1 MIYLLVDVG
10 STYTKLHLVDTSKN
24 VILAGASSYTT
35 VETDVREGFNK
46 AYKKLREISDVKYDK
61 ILGCSSASG
70 GLKVIAIGFSK
81 SLTTDAAR
89 LASLSSGARILD
101 VYSYELKDEQV
112 EDIKSAGADIIV
124 LCGGTDHGN
133 RDNIIYNAKKLAK
146 GSVKTPVVVAG
157 NIDTHEEIRD
167 IFNKADVP
175 CDFTENVMPTTNTIN
190 YRPLRKTIGDLF
202 IKTIAHAKGID
213 LLSQD
218 FEILL
223 PTPVAV
229 QKAMSV
235 YAKHLDKVI
244 LSVDIGGATTDIH
257 SIGKA
262 YYGEENVISPPIDEP
277 YEKRTVE
284 GDMGMRYSAT
294 ALYESVGDE
303 PFLKFGIKDA
313 KEKTEFRFN
322 HTNYIPD
329 NEEDLSFDNALCYIA
344 THTSLMRHVGNI
356 KKIKTP
362 TRTIYEQYGKDLRPA
377 EMFIG
382 TGGSLINSDDPKKIL
397 SAIRDLDEKYLI
409 NRDVKCYLDKDYIL
423 SSAGLISTVDE
434 EASYKL
440 LKKYLKE
447 L

>member
-10 STYTKLHLVDTSKN
+10 STYTKLHLVDTNKN

-89 LASLSSGARILD
+89 LASLSSGARILN

-112 EDIKSAGADIIV
+112 EEIKSAGADIIV

-190 YRPLRKTIGDLF
+190 YRPLRQTIGDLF

-235 YAKHLDKVI
+235 YAKYLDKVI

-257 SIGKA
+257 SIGKT

-329 NEEDLSFDNALCYIA
+329 NDEDLFFDNVLCYIA
-344 THTSLMRHVGNI
+344 THTSLMRHVGHI

-409 NRDVKCYLDKDYIL
+409 NRDVKCYLDKEYIL

>member
-112 EDIKSAGADIIV
+112 EEIKSAGADIIV

-190 YRPLRKTIGDLF
+190 YRPLRMTIGDLF

-257 SIGKA
+257 SIGKT

-329 NEEDLSFDNALCYIA
+329 NEEDLFFDNALCYIA
-344 THTSLMRHVGNI
+344 THTSLMRHVGHI

>member
-112 EDIKSAGADIIV
+112 EEIKSAGADIIV

-235 YAKHLDKVI
+235 YAKYLDKVI

-257 SIGKA
+257 SIGKT

-329 NEEDLSFDNALCYIA
+329 NEEDLFFDNALCYIA

>member
-112 EDIKSAGADIIV
+112 EEIKSAGADIIV

-146 GSVKTPVVVAG
+146 GFVKTPVVVAG

-257 SIGKA
+257 SIGKT

-329 NEEDLSFDNALCYIA
+329 NEEDLFFDNTLCYIA
-344 THTSLMRHVGNI
+344 THTSLMRHVGHI

-397 SAIRDLDEKYLI
+397 SAIRDLDDKYLI

>member
-10 STYTKLHLVDTSKN
+10 STYTKLHLVDTDKN
-24 VILAGASSYTT
+24 EILASSSSYTT
-35 VETDVREGFNK
+35 VETDVREGFK
-46 AYKKLREISDVKYDK
+46 DAYKKLREISDVKYDK

-70 GLKVIAIGFSK
+70 GLKVVAIGFSK
-81 SLTTDAAR
+81 NLTTDAAR
-89 LASLSSGARILD
+89 LASLSSGARILK
-101 VYSYELKDEQV
+101 VYSYELTDTDVNE
-112 EDIKSAGADIIV
+112 IKSSGADIIV

-133 RDNIIYNAKKLAK
+133 RDNIIYNAKKLAE
-146 GSVKTPVVVAG
+146 GFIKTPVVVAG

-167 IFNKADVP
+167 IFEESSVP

-190 YRPLRKTIGDLF
+190 YRPLRETIGKLF

-235 YAKHLDKVI
+235 YAKYLDKVI
-244 LSVDIGGATTDIH
+244 LAVDIGGATTDIH
-257 SIGKA
+257 SIGKS
-262 YYGEENVISPPIDEP
+262 YYGEENIISPPIDEP

-303 PFLKFGIKDA
+303 PFLEFGIKDA

-329 NEEDLSFDNALCYIA
+329 NEEDLYFDNVLCYIA
-344 THTSLMRHVGNI
+344 THTSLMRHIGHI

-382 TGGSLINSDDPKKIL
+382 TGGSLINSNEPKKIL
-397 SAIRDLDEKYLI
+397 SAIKDLDDKYLI
-409 NRDVKCYLDKDYIL
+409 NREVKTYLDTEYIL

-440 LKKYLKE
+440 LNKYLKE

>member
-10 STYTKLHLVDTSKN
+10 STYTKLHLVDTNKN

-89 LASLSSGARILD
+89 LASLSSGARILN

-112 EDIKSAGADIIV
+112 EEIKSAGADIIV

-146 GSVKTPVVVAG
+146 GSVKTPVVVVG

-190 YRPLRKTIGDLF
+190 YRPLRQTIGDLF

-213 LLSQD
+213 LLSKD

-235 YAKHLDKVI
+235 YAKYLDKVI

-257 SIGKA
+257 SIGKT

-329 NEEDLSFDNALCYIA
+329 NDEDLFFDNVLCYIA
-344 THTSLMRHVGNI
+344 THTSLMRHVGHI

-409 NRDVKCYLDKDYIL
+409 NRDVKCYLDKEYIL

>member
-10 STYTKLHLVDTSKN
+10 STYTKLHLVDTNKN

-35 VETDVREGFNK
+35 VETDVREGFNE
-46 AYKKLREISDVKYDK
+46 AYKKLRKISDVKYDK

-89 LASLSSGARILD
+89 LASLSSGARILN

-112 EDIKSAGADIIV
+112 EEIKSAGADIIV

-190 YRPLRKTIGDLF
+190 YRPLRQTIGDLF

-213 LLSQD
+213 LLSKD

-235 YAKHLDKVI
+235 YAKYLDKVI

-257 SIGKA
+257 SIGKT

-329 NEEDLSFDNALCYIA
+329 NDEDLFFDNILCYIA
-344 THTSLMRHVGNI
+344 THTSLMRHVGHI

-409 NRDVKCYLDKDYIL
+409 NKDVKCYLDKEYIL

>member
-10 STYTKLHLVDTSKN
+10 STYTKLHLVDTNKN

-89 LASLSSGARILD
+89 LASLSSGARILN
-101 VYSYELKDEQV
+101 VYSYELKDEDV
-112 EDIKSAGADIIV
+112 EEIKSAGADIIV

-235 YAKHLDKVI
+235 YAKYLDKVI

-257 SIGKA
+257 SIGKT

-329 NEEDLSFDNALCYIA
+329 NDEDLFFDNVLCYIA
-344 THTSLMRHVGNI
+344 THTSLMRHVGHI

-382 TGGSLINSDDPKKIL
+382 TGGSLINSDEPKKIL

-409 NRDVKCYLDKDYIL
+409 NRDVKCYLDKEYIL

>member
-329 NEEDLSFDNALCYIA
+329 NEEDLFFDNALCYIA
-344 THTSLMRHVGNI
+344 THTSLMRHVGHI

-362 TRTIYEQYGKDLRPA
+362 TRTIYEQYGKDLRLA

>member
-112 EDIKSAGADIIV
+112 EKIKSAGADIIV

-257 SIGKA
+257 SIGKT

-313 KEKTEFRFN
+313 KEKTEFLFN

-329 NEEDLSFDNALCYIA
+329 NEEDLFFDNALCYIA
-344 THTSLMRHVGNI
+344 THTSLMRHVGHI

>member
-10 STYTKLHLVDTSKN
+10 STYTKLHLVDTNKN

-89 LASLSSGARILD
+89 LASLSSGARILN

-112 EDIKSAGADIIV
+112 EEIKSAGADIIV

-190 YRPLRKTIGDLF
+190 YRPLRQTIGDLF

-235 YAKHLDKVI
+235 YAKYLDKVI

-257 SIGKA
+257 SIGKT

-329 NEEDLSFDNALCYIA
+329 NDEDLFFDNVLCYIA
-344 THTSLMRHVGNI
+344 THTSLMRHVGHI

-397 SAIRDLDEKYLI
+397 SAIKDLDGKYLI
-409 NRDVKCYLDKDYIL
+409 NRDVKCYLDKEYIL

>member
-112 EDIKSAGADIIV
+112 EKIKSAGADIIV

-190 YRPLRKTIGDLF
+190 YRPLRMTIGDLF

-257 SIGKA
+257 SIGKT

-303 PFLKFGIKDA
+303 PFFKFGIKDA

-329 NEEDLSFDNALCYIA
+329 NDEDLFFDNVLCYIA
-344 THTSLMRHVGNI
+344 THTSLMRHVGHI

-409 NRDVKCYLDKDYIL
+409 NRDVKCYLDKEYIL

>member
-112 EDIKSAGADIIV
+112 EEIKSAGADIIV

-235 YAKHLDKVI
+235 YAKYLDKVI

-257 SIGKA
+257 SIGKT

-329 NEEDLSFDNALCYIA
+329 NEEDLFFDNALCYIA

-382 TGGSLINSDDPKKIL
+382 TGGSLINSNDPKKIL

>member
-10 STYTKLHLVDTSKN
+10 STYTKLHLVDTNEN

-101 VYSYELKDEQV
+101 VYSYELKDEEV
-112 EDIKSAGADIIV
+112 EEIKSAGADIIV

-257 SIGKA
+257 SIGKT

-313 KEKTEFRFN
+313 KKKTEFRFN

-329 NEEDLSFDNALCYIA
+329 NEEDLFFDNALCYIA
-344 THTSLMRHVGNI
+344 THTSLMRHVGHI

-382 TGGSLINSDDPKKIL
+382 TGGSLINSNDPKKIL

>member
-112 EDIKSAGADIIV
+112 EKIKSAGADIIV

-146 GSVKTPVVVAG
+146 GFVKTPVVVAG

-257 SIGKA
+257 SIGKT

-329 NEEDLSFDNALCYIA
+329 NEEDLFFDNALCYIA
-344 THTSLMRHVGNI
+344 THTSLMRHVGHI

>member
-1 MIYLLVDVG
+1 M
-10 STYTKLHLVDTSKN
+10 DTSKN

-35 VETDVREGFNK
+35 VKTDVREGFNK

-112 EDIKSAGADIIV
+112 EEIKSAGADIIV

-244 LSVDIGGATTDIH
+244 MSVDIGGATTDIH
-257 SIGKA
+257 SIGKT

-329 NEEDLSFDNALCYIA
+329 DEEDLFFDNALCYIA
-344 THTSLMRHVGNI
+344 THTSLMRHVGHI

-409 NRDVKCYLDKDYIL
+409 NKDVKCYLDKDYIL

>member
-10 STYTKLHLVDTSKN
+10 STYTKLHLVDTNKN

-112 EDIKSAGADIIV
+112 EKIKSAGADIIV

-146 GSVKTPVVVAG
+146 GFVKTPVVVAG

-190 YRPLRKTIGDLF
+190 YRPLRQTIGDLF

-213 LLSQD
+213 LLSKD

-235 YAKHLDKVI
+235 YAKYLDKVI

-257 SIGKA
+257 SIGKT

-329 NEEDLSFDNALCYIA
+329 NEEDLFFDNALCYIA
-344 THTSLMRHVGNI
+344 THTSLMRHVGHI

-382 TGGSLINSDDPKKIL
+382 TGGSLINSDNPKKIL

>member
-89 LASLSSGARILD
+89 LASLSSGARILN

-112 EDIKSAGADIIV
+112 EEIKSAGADIIV

-146 GSVKTPVVVAG
+146 GSVKTPIVVAG

-257 SIGKA
+257 SIGKI

-329 NEEDLSFDNALCYIA
+329 NEEDLFFDNALCYIA
-344 THTSLMRHVGNI
+344 THTSLMRHVGHI

-382 TGGSLINSDDPKKIL
+382 TGGSLINSNDPKKIL

>member
-89 LASLSSGARILD
+89 LASISSGARILD

-112 EDIKSAGADIIV
+112 EEIKSAGADIIV

-257 SIGKA
+257 SIGKT

-329 NEEDLSFDNALCYIA
+329 NEEDLFFDNALCYIA
-344 THTSLMRHVGNI
+344 THTSLMRHVGHI

-382 TGGSLINSDDPKKIL
+382 TGGSLINSNDPKKIL

>member
-35 VETDVREGFNK
+35 VDTDVREGFNK
-46 AYKKLREISDVKYDK
+46 AYSKLREISDVKYDK

-112 EDIKSAGADIIV
+112 EEIKSAGADIIV

-244 LSVDIGGATTDIH
+244 MSVDIGGATTDIH
-257 SIGKA
+257 SIGKT

-294 ALYESVGDE
+294 ALYESVGNE

-329 NEEDLSFDNALCYIA
+329 NEEDLFFDNALCYIA
-344 THTSLMRHVGNI
+344 THTSLMRHVGHI

-382 TGGSLINSDDPKKIL
+382 TGGSLINSNDPKKIL

>member
-112 EDIKSAGADIIV
+112 EEIKSAGADIIV

-257 SIGKA
+257 SIGKT

-303 PFLKFGIKDA
+303 PFLNFGIKDA

-329 NEEDLSFDNALCYIA
+329 NEEDLFFDNALCYIA
-344 THTSLMRHVGNI
+344 THTSLMRHVGHI

-409 NRDVKCYLDKDYIL
+409 NKDVKCYLDKDYIL

>member
-10 STYTKLHLVDTSKN
+10 STYTKLHLVDTNKN

-89 LASLSSGARILD
+89 LASLSSGARILN

-112 EDIKSAGADIIV
+112 EEIKSAGADIIV

-133 RDNIIYNAKKLAK
+133 RDNIIYNAKKLAN

-190 YRPLRKTIGDLF
+190 YRPLRQTIGDLF

-213 LLSQD
+213 LLSKD

-235 YAKHLDKVI
+235 YAKYLDKVI

-257 SIGKA
+257 SIGKT

-329 NEEDLSFDNALCYIA
+329 NDEDLFFDNVLCYIA
-344 THTSLMRHVGNI
+344 THTSLMRHVGHI

-409 NRDVKCYLDKDYIL
+409 NRDVKCYLDKEYIL

>member
-112 EDIKSAGADIIV
+112 EEIKSAGADIIV

-223 PTPVAV
+223 PTPAAV

-257 SIGKA
+257 SIGKT

-329 NEEDLSFDNALCYIA
+329 NEEDLVLDNALCYIA
-344 THTSLMRHVGNI
+344 THTTLMRHVGHI

>member
-112 EDIKSAGADIIV
+112 EEIKSVGADIIV

-146 GSVKTPVVVAG
+146 GFVKTPVVVAG

-257 SIGKA
+257 SIGKT

-329 NEEDLSFDNALCYIA
+329 NEEDLFFDNALCYIA
-344 THTSLMRHVGNI
+344 THTSLMRHVGHI

-382 TGGSLINSDDPKKIL
+382 TGGSLINSDDPKEIL

>member
-10 STYTKLHLVDTSKN
+10 STYTKLHLVDTNKN

-89 LASLSSGARILD
+89 LASLSSGARILN

-112 EDIKSAGADIIV
+112 EEIKSAGADIIV

-167 IFNKADVP
+167 IFNKAYVP

-190 YRPLRKTIGDLF
+190 YRPLRQTIGDLF

-235 YAKHLDKVI
+235 YAKYLDKVI

-257 SIGKA
+257 SIGKT

-329 NEEDLSFDNALCYIA
+329 NDEDLFFDNILCYIA
-344 THTSLMRHVGNI
+344 THTSLMRHVGHI

-409 NRDVKCYLDKDYIL
+409 NKDVKCYLDKEYIL

>member
-10 STYTKLHLVDTSKN
+10 STYTKLHLVDTNKN

-89 LASLSSGARILD
+89 LASLSSGARILN

-112 EDIKSAGADIIV
+112 EEIKSAGADIIV

-190 YRPLRKTIGDLF
+190 YRPLRQTIGDLF

-213 LLSQD
+213 LLSKD

-235 YAKHLDKVI
+235 YAKYLDKVI

-257 SIGKA
+257 SIGKT

-329 NEEDLSFDNALCYIA
+329 NDEDLFFDNVLCYIA
-344 THTSLMRHVGNI
+344 THTSLMRHVGQI

-409 NRDVKCYLDKDYIL
+409 NRDVKCYLDKEYIL

-440 LKKYLKE
+440 LKKYLEE

>member
-112 EDIKSAGADIIV
+112 EKIKSAGADIIV

-133 RDNIIYNAKKLAK
+133 RDNIIYNAKKLAN

-257 SIGKA
+257 SIGKT

-329 NEEDLSFDNALCYIA
+329 NEEDLFFDNALCYIA
-344 THTSLMRHVGNI
+344 THTSLMRHVGHI

>member
-112 EDIKSAGADIIV
+112 EEIKSAGADIIV

-235 YAKHLDKVI
+235 YAKYLDKVI

-257 SIGKA
+257 SIGKT

-329 NEEDLSFDNALCYIA
+329 NEEDLFFDNALCYIA
-344 THTSLMRHVGNI
+344 THTSLMRHVGHI

>member
-10 STYTKLHLVDTSKN
+10 STYTKLHLVDTCKN

-112 EDIKSAGADIIV
+112 EEIKSAGADIIV

-257 SIGKA
+257 SIGKT

-329 NEEDLSFDNALCYIA
+329 NEEDLFFDNALCYIA
-344 THTSLMRHVGNI
+344 THTSLTRHVGHI

>member
-112 EDIKSAGADIIV
+112 EEIKSAGADIIV

-190 YRPLRKTIGDLF
+190 YRPLRKTIGNLF

-257 SIGKA
+257 SIGKT

-329 NEEDLSFDNALCYIA
+329 NEEDLFFDNALCYIA
-344 THTSLMRHVGNI
+344 THTSLMRHVGHI

>member
-112 EDIKSAGADIIV
+112 EEIKSAGADIIV

-257 SIGKA
+257 SIGKT

-329 NEEDLSFDNALCYIA
+329 NEEDLFFDNALCYIA
-344 THTSLMRHVGNI
+344 THTSLMRHVGHI

-382 TGGSLINSDDPKKIL
+382 TGGSLINSDDPEKIL

>member
-112 EDIKSAGADIIV
+112 EEIKSAGADIIV

-223 PTPVAV
+223 PTPAAV

-257 SIGKA
+257 SIGKT

-329 NEEDLSFDNALCYIA
+329 NEEDLFFDNALCYIA
-344 THTSLMRHVGNI
+344 THTTLMRHVGHI
-356 KKIKTP
+356 KK
-362 TRTIYEQYGKDLRPA
+362 LRHLLEPF
-377 EMFIG
+377 M
-382 TGGSLINSDDPKKIL
+382 NSMEKI
-397 SAIRDLDEKYLI
+397 
-409 NRDVKCYLDKDYIL
+409 
-423 SSAGLISTVDE
+423 
-434 EASYKL
+434 
-440 LKKYLKE
+440 
-447 L
+447 

>member
-10 STYTKLHLVDTSKN
+10 STYTKLHLVDTNKN

-35 VETDVREGFNK
+35 VETDIREGFNK

-89 LASLSSGARILD
+89 LASLSSGARILN

-112 EDIKSAGADIIV
+112 EEIKSAGADIIV

-167 IFNKADVP
+167 IFNKAYVP

-190 YRPLRKTIGDLF
+190 YRPLRQTIGDLF

-213 LLSQD
+213 LLSKD

-235 YAKHLDKVI
+235 YAKYLDKVI

-257 SIGKA
+257 SIGKT

-329 NEEDLSFDNALCYIA
+329 NDEDLFFDNVLCYIA
-344 THTSLMRHVGNI
+344 THTSLMRHVGHI

-409 NRDVKCYLDKDYIL
+409 NRDVKCYLDKEYIL

>member
-10 STYTKLHLVDTSKN
+10 STYTKLHLVDTNKN

-35 VETDVREGFNK
+35 VETDVREGFNE
-46 AYKKLREISDVKYDK
+46 AYKKLRKISDVKYDK

-89 LASLSSGARILD
+89 LASLSSGARILN

-112 EDIKSAGADIIV
+112 EEIKSAGADIIV

-190 YRPLRKTIGDLF
+190 YRPLRQTIGDLF

-213 LLSQD
+213 LLSKD

-235 YAKHLDKVI
+235 YAKYLDKVI

-257 SIGKA
+257 SIGKT

-329 NEEDLSFDNALCYIA
+329 NDEDLFFDNVLCYIA
-344 THTSLMRHVGNI
+344 THTSLMRHVGHI

-409 NRDVKCYLDKDYIL
+409 NRDVKCYLDKEYIL

>member
-10 STYTKLHLVDTSKN
+10 STYTKLHLVDTNKN

-81 SLTTDAAR
+81 SLTTDASR
-89 LASLSSGARILD
+89 LASLSSGARILN

-112 EDIKSAGADIIV
+112 EEIKSAGADIIV

-167 IFNKADVP
+167 IFNKAYVP

-190 YRPLRKTIGDLF
+190 YRPLRQTIGDLF

-213 LLSQD
+213 LLSKD

-235 YAKHLDKVI
+235 YAKYLDKVI

-257 SIGKA
+257 SIGKT

-329 NEEDLSFDNALCYIA
+329 NDEDLFFDNVLCYIA
-344 THTSLMRHVGNI
+344 THTSLMRHVGHI

-409 NRDVKCYLDKDYIL
+409 NRDVKCYLDKEYIL

>member
-46 AYKKLREISDVKYDK
+46 AYSKLREISDVKYDK

-81 SLTTDAAR
+81 NLTTDAAR

-101 VYSYELKDEQV
+101 VYSYELKDEEV
-112 EDIKSAGADIIV
+112 EEIKSAGADIIV

-157 NIDTHEEIRD
+157 NIDTHGEIRD

-244 LSVDIGGATTDIH
+244 MSVDIGGATTDIH
-257 SIGKA
+257 SIGKT

-329 NEEDLSFDNALCYIA
+329 NEEDLFFDNALCYIA
-344 THTSLMRHVGNI
+344 THTSLMRHVGHI

-382 TGGSLINSDDPKKIL
+382 TGGSLINSNDPKKIL
-397 SAIRDLDEKYLI
+397 SAIRDLDDKYLI

>member
-112 EDIKSAGADIIV
+112 EEIKSAGADIIV

-235 YAKHLDKVI
+235 YAKYLDKVI

-257 SIGKA
+257 SIGKT
-262 YYGEENVISPPIDEP
+262 YYGEENIISPPIDEP

-329 NEEDLSFDNALCYIA
+329 NEEDLFFDNALCYIA
-344 THTSLMRHVGNI
+344 THTSLTRHVGHI

-382 TGGSLINSDDPKKIL
+382 TGGSLINSNDPKKIL